1 MEQRKAGDSSLT
13 LSTLGFG
20 CWQFGSAGEQDYWG
34 LDFTDELALAL
45 TKQATA
51 AGIVY
56 FDTAEDYA
64 KGGSEEQ
71 LGRTLKQLDAA
82 TRARVVIGS
91 KVLPNH
97 CSDVR
102 GHCEGTLQ
110 RLGVEAIDLYMVH
123 WPISSNS
130 MAHFAG
136 SHTASGGRDYATTGE
151 VSAEDVPPSQQAF
164 LDLMELQK
172 EGKVR
177 HIGVSNFGV
186 KQLEEALATG
196 VKLAVNQLCYNLIFR

>member
-1 MEQRKAGDSSLT
+1 MCTTVEHARGASSITLALALLLHELHDRQADPSRARASERPMEQRKAGDSSLT

-71 LGRTLKQLDAA
+71 LGRRLKQLDAA
-82 TRARVVIGS
+82 TRAKVNIGRYCPTTRFGGGAHGNGVVFRSSLRADI
-91 KVLPNH
+91 H
-97 CSDVR
+97 A
-102 GHCEGTLQ
+102 E
-110 RLGVEAIDLYMVH
+110 LGRAHARPPRAHATRARDIAKSEALR
-123 WPISSNS
+123 PC
-130 MAHFAG
+130 
-136 SHTASGGRDYATTGE
+136 
-151 VSAEDVPPSQQAF
+151 PPSPWTT
-164 LDLMELQK
+164 
-172 EGKVR
+172 
-177 HIGVSNFGV
+177 S
-186 KQLEEALATG
+186 
-196 VKLAVNQLCYNLIFR
+196 CSP